1 MFEILL
7 LASLLAMGMI
17 LAVGAAFVASLLLSL
32 VHFAVWLPMVLL
44 RVALLI
50 ALAPFRLLWCVM
62 NSDARVR
69 R

>member
-7 LASLLAMGMI
+7 LASLLAIGMI
-17 LAVGAAFVASLLLSL
+17 LAVGAAFVASLVLSL
-32 VHFAVWLPMVLL
+32 LNFAVWLPMVLL

-50 ALAPFRLLWCVM
+50 ALAPFRLLWRVM
-62 NSDARVR
+62 NSDVRVR